1 MDDNAKIIAT
11 RVGASV
17 IGVPAI
23 GAIAIQDAKTAK
35 LGNNNKTKLYASV
48 VALGVVLTIGSVCAY
63 DAYKQSH
70 SKARAIG
77 GFFFPIEYATLIR
90 KW

>member
-1 MDDNAKIIAT
+1 MDDKGKIIAT
-11 RVGASV
+11 RIGASV

-23 GAIAIQDAKTAK
+23 GAIAIQDAKAAK
-35 LGNNNKTKLYASV
+35 LGDSDKTKLYASV
-48 VALGVVLTIGSVCAY
+48 VALGVVAVIGSVCAY
-63 DAYKQSH
+63 DAYKQTH